1 MSIYCL
7 DLILTLDKL
16 HSALYNNVF
25 FSVSSLLYNTL
36 AANNGK
42 YLKVI
47 QSLDQL
53 GKTIYL
59 IVVQLIGKEQF
70 DYALSHAR
78 DLLSFIQLVKTWKN
92 YDIEKMEKEF
102 ASLSLRA
109 SDALLQGAG
118 KLEEIKV
125 TVAQR
130 PLHLCCV
137 LDWRKVSLLFQA
149 EALFHSSLK
158 SLVEKTLKCGTKYQ
172 VDCGQKN
179 VNFEHLASFFES
191 IFNVVISKTECL
203 IHGGKDSLYLLVEL
217 GFHYGRICGKAGM
230 SAQTLTV
237 FDKVLEISQSIGHC
251 KNGHAK
257 AQFPSQVCCCVCLL
271 CKAAIS
277 LNCTNPKSQIENST
291 EQSLV
296 ECNRLLNQI
305 LKCKT
310 LSSLPLKLI
319 SDALEYFRISL
330 QSAHNKGADNQK
342 KRKAPMPSRRTFSET
357 TSLLQSYV
365 TILSLQCERLKDDIS
380 KLNCDS
386 SAHFRQQLKKIKD
399 RQLGVLSFIIS
410 SFQDQLKLNDES
422 VENFN
427 SELRSVLPYLI

>member
-1 MSIYCL
+1 MHYTAHIF
-7 DLILTLDKL
+7 
-16 HSALYNNVF
+16 VFF

-36 AANNGK
+36 AAHNGS

-47 QSLDQL
+47 QSLEQL

-78 DLLSFIQLVKTWKN
+78 DLLNFIQLVKTWKN
-92 YDIEKMEKEF
+92 YDSEKMEKEF

-125 TVAQR
+125 TPAQR
-130 PLHLCCV
+130 PLHLCSV

-179 VNFEHLASFFES
+179 VNFEYLASFFES

-237 FDKVLEISQSIGHC
+237 FDKMLDISQSIGHC
-251 KNGHAK
+251 KNGHTK
-257 AQFPSQVCCCVCLL
+257 AQFTSQVCCCVCFL
-271 CKAAIS
+271 CKAAIP
-277 LNCTNPKSQIENST
+277 LNCANAKSQIENST

-310 LSSLPLKLI
+310 LSSIPLKLI

-330 QSAHNKGADNQK
+330 QSAHNKGADNTCINQK
-342 KRKAPMPSRRTFSET
+342 KKKALIPSRRIFSET
-357 TSLLQSYV
+357 TSLLQCYV

-380 KLNCDS
+380 KQNYDS
-386 SAHFRQQLKKIKD
+386 SVHLRQQLKKIKD

-410 SFQDQLKLNDES
+410 SFQDQLKLNEES
-422 VENFN
+422 IENFN
-427 SELRSVLPYLI
+427 SDLRSVLPYLI